1 MVTNKQKNDDAIFQE
16 CIQFHQSGNFEKA
29 QKGFEYLISKYPESA
44 DLCNSLGTVYLQL
57 GNDKKGC
64 LLLEKSLQIN
74 SNQPMISFNL
84 GNSYLNQKNLPKAL
98 KFYTSTIIKAP
109 KYLEAY
115 IKKGEILTNLKI
127 HNEAIDCLKDALKIA
142 PENLQILNS
151 IGVNLIEIGE
161 AKVALKYF
169 IQCIKIDKNN
179 AILYNN
185 AGLASYNMNRFD
197 ESIDYFNLCIKNA
210 PNTGYFYSNRGLSF
224 QALKNLNLA
233 MEDFNKCISLDPE
246 YPESYWNK
254 SLLHLFQ
261 GNYRDGW
268 ELYEYRWQ
276 SFAKEWRRDYPQKLW
291 LGNES
296 IENKVIF
303 VYPEQGHGDF
313 IHCFRYIA
321 LLKDFHPKRII
332 LEVTEP
338 FYNMISEQDHEIEVI
353 GPNVEP
359 SEFDFYSPIMSLP
372 LAFKTEISNIPNKCP
387 YLETNLNKNKI
398 WEEKFEKNN
407 HLRVGLSWSGNPLHK
422 NDHNRS
428 MSLDDF
434 TELVSLPF
442 EFYSLQK
449 DIPQKDLDKLNKS
462 KIIDHEN
469 SLIDFSNT
477 ASLIK
482 MMDIVISVDSVIAHL
497 AGALGKK
504 TFLLLPEKSSFLWMN
519 KRNDSPWYP
528 TIKIFRQE
536 TLGDWSNCINDIIR
550 ELKHNS

>member
-1 MVTNKQKNDDAIFQE
+1 MVSNKQKNDDDIFQE
-16 CIQFHQSGNFEKA
+16 SIQFHQSGDLNKA
-29 QKGFEYLISKYPESA
+29 QKGFDYLIAKYPESA
-44 DLCNSLGTVYLQL
+44 DLCNSLGTLNLQL

-64 LLLEKSLQIN
+64 SLLEKSLQIN
-74 SNQPMISFNL
+74 QNQPMISFNL
-84 GNSYLNQKNLPKAL
+84 GNYYLNQKNFTKAL
-98 KFYTSTIIKAP
+98 ECYTTTIIKAP
-109 KYLEAY
+109 EYLEAY
-115 IKKGEILTNLKI
+115 IKKGELLTNLKI
-127 HNEAIDCLKDALKIA
+127 HNEAIDCFKNALELAPGNLKI
-142 PENLQILNS
+142 LNAMG
-151 IGVNLIEIGE
+151 INLIEIGE
-161 AKVALKYF
+161 AKVALEYF
-169 IQCIKIDKNN
+169 TQCIKIDKNN

-185 AGLASYNMNRFD
+185 AGLASYKINRFN

-224 QALKNLNLA
+224 QALKNFNLA
-233 MEDFNKCISLDPE
+233 MQDFNKCISFNPK

-268 ELYEYRWQ
+268 KLYEYRWK

-303 VYPEQGHGDF
+303 IYPEQGHGDF

-321 LLKDFHPKRII
+321 LLKDLHPKKII
-332 LEVTEP
+332 LEVTEA
-338 FYNMISEQDHEIEVI
+338 FFNLISEQDHEIEVI
-353 GPNVEP
+353 GPNVQP
-359 SEFDFYSPIMSLP
+359 SKFDFYSPIMSLP

-422 NDHNRS
+422 NNQNRS

-449 DIPQKDLDKLNKS
+449 DVPQKDFDILNKS

-469 SLIDFSNT
+469 SLIDFADT

-504 TFLLLPEKSSFLWMN
+504 TFLLLPEKSSFLWMDER
-519 KRNDSPWYP
+519 KDSPWYP

-536 TLGDWSNCINDIIR
+536 TLGDWNKCIKDIIG
-550 ELKHNS
+550 ELKT